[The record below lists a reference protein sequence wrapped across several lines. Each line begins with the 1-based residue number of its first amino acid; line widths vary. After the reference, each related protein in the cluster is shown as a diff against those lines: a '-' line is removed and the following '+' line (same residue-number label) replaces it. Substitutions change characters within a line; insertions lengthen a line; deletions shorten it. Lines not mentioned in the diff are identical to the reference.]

1 MTRAARNAGRAQ
13 DGAGDLDRDASVDIA
28 GVQKLPKASR
38 PGTTATASHQ
48 EPPATLPSSSD

>member
-1 MTRAARNAGRAQ
+1 MP
-13 DGAGDLDRDASVDIA
+13 DAPRTASAISIATSVDIA